1 MRNEYFKLNIDAMRN
16 KLNYKLTTFDA
27 MKVNYKLTTF
37 DRQAVIDDIDNLI
50 RQLKITK
57 EGISGAPDSNYRT
70 KRHAAEWLFEDSKQL
85 NDIIEKLT
93 DGEYDND

>member
-1 MRNEYFKLNIDAMRN
+1 MRNNYLRRRFDTMKNN
-16 KLNYKLTTFDA
+16 VNYKLT
-27 MKVNYKLTTF
+27 YKLTTF

-57 EGISGAPDSNYRT
+57 EGISGTPDSNYCS
-70 KRHAAEWLFEDSKQL
+70 KRHVFDWLLADSKQL
-85 NDIIEKLT
+85 DDIIKNLT